1 MKCQDWWVDP
11 LTEKDE
17 WRCVWVV
24 AGELFKQISL
34 WKLLK
39 LFAEANHKYWT
50 AIAHHLVTVSFQLLC
65 LQQHAVTVIIMTMQY
80 FTINCTV
87 SQFGYSL
94 SKPVYSCSLNT
105 NGGLECLNSTT
116 RDDHTRDLGVSCESV
131 QNSE

>member
-50 AIAHHLVTVSFQLLC
+50 STAHHLVTVSFQLLC
-65 LQQHAVTVIIMTMQY
+65 YYSSYYKNHCTIIQFHSLATA
-80 FTINCTV
+80 
-87 SQFGYSL
+87 SQSL
-94 SKPVYSCSLNT
+94 ST
-105 NGGLECLNSTT
+105 AA
-116 RDDHTRDLGVSCESV
+116 H
-131 QNSE
+131 